1 MKAER
6 QNKILELLRENNIY
20 TQEELT
26 ASLNVAGFPATQATV
41 SRDIR
46 ELGLLKE
53 PTSNG
58 HRYLAPADTAV
69 IKSPF
74 ARVFR
79 DGLVSVD
86 YAENMLVLRTLGGM
100 AMAVAAALDGMKF
113 ADILGSVAGDDVVIC
128 VVRNKTAA
136 AELAERLKP

>member
-1 MKAER
+1 MKTER
-6 QNKILELLRENNIY
+6 QKKILELLREKNIY

-26 ASLNVAGFPATQATV
+26 SALNAAGFSVTQATV

-53 PTSNG
+53 STQKG
-58 HRYLAPADTAV
+58 QRYVAPDDFAV
-69 IKSPF
+69 AKSPF

-86 YAENMLVLRTLGGM
+86 YAENILVLRTLSGM
-100 AMAVAAALDGMKF
+100 AMAVAAAFDEMKF
-113 ADILGSVAGDDVVIC
+113 PDILGSVAGDDVIIC
-128 VVRNKTAA
+128 VVRSKADAA
-136 AELAERLKP
+136 KLAERLSP